1 MTGFGILKLLLT
13 KRKKIR
19 KEETILKTLPND
31 YQNFI
36 ALSRYARWL
45 PEKKRRETWEETV
58 ARYFNFMKEHL
69 EENTE
74 YRLTPKIRKKLEEA
88 VLNLDVMPS
97 MRALMT
103 AGEAL
108 KKNHIAGYNCAYL
121 SVDHPK
127 AFDECLYVLMHG
139 TGVGF
144 SVERQHVNKLP
155 EVPEEIID
163 VEDTIVVTDSKE
175 GWQSAFRK
183 LVSYLYNGESPLW
196 DTSKVRPKGARLNT
210 FGGRAS
216 GPEPLIDLFRFTTQ
230 IFKESQGRKLTS
242 YECHRLMAKVA
253 EIVVVGG
260 VRRSAL
266 ISLSNLTD
274 ERMRNAKTGQWWID
288 TPEMALANNSVCYTE
303 KPDMGIFMKEWLSL
317 YESKSGERGIFN
329 REAAINQV
337 AKCGRRDTEHQF
349 GCNPCS
355 EIILR
360 DGQFCNLTE
369 VVIRAEDTVNEIIR
383 KVHLATILGT
393 FQASL
398 TNLRRLRK
406 KWTVNTEEES
416 LLGVSLTG
424 IMDNSFM
431 NGSNKR
437 RGMSEFMGGISLPDF
452 LIKLK
457 EESIKVNKKWSSLL
471 GINPSA
477 SITAIKPSGTVS
489 QLVDSSSGI
498 HPRHND
504 YYLRRVRADV
514 KDPIAQLMKD
524 EGVPCEPDVMKPD
537 SVEVF
542 TFPMKAPEGA
552 VLRDDRT
559 AIEQLELWLI
569 YQRYYCEHK
578 PSITVSVK
586 EHEWMEVGAWV
597 YKHFDEVSGVSFL
610 PHSDHTYQQAPYEDC
625 TEGVY
630 LEAVGTM
637 PKELNWDRIK
647 EYELTDTTKGMKT
660 LACTGNVCEIV
671 DLTEEEGDKE

>member
-1 MTGFGILKLLLT
+1 M
-13 KRKKIR
+13 
-19 KEETILKTLPND
+19 KTLPND

-45 PEKKRRETWEETV
+45 PEEKRRETWEETV
-58 ARYFNFMKEHL
+58 ARYFDFLEEHL
-69 EENTE
+69 KENTNQE
-74 YRLTPKIRKKLEEA
+74 LVPKTRKILEKA
-88 VLNLDVMPS
+88 VLDLEVMPS

-103 AGEAL
+103 AGKAL
-108 KKNHIAGYNCAYL
+108 KENHIAGYNCAYL

-127 AFDECLYVLMHG
+127 AFDECLYILMHG

-144 SVERQHVNKLP
+144 SVERQHIQKLP
-155 EVPEEIID
+155 EVPEEIFD
-163 VEDTIVVTDSKE
+163 VEDVIVVTDSKE

-183 LVSYLYNGESPLW
+183 LISYLYNGESPQW

-216 GPEPLIDLFRFTTQ
+216 GPEPMIDLFMFATQ
-230 IFKESQGRKLTS
+230 LFKEAVGRKLTS
-242 YECHRLMAKVA
+242 YECHRLMCKVA

-274 ERMRNAKTGQWWID
+274 ERMRGAKTGQWWID

-329 REAAINQV
+329 REAAIKQV
-337 AKCGRRDTEHQF
+337 TATGRRDAEHEF

-369 VVIRAEDTVNEIIR
+369 VVIRAEDTHRNILRKIR
-383 KVHLATILGT
+383 LATILGT

-398 TNLRRLRK
+398 TNIRRLRK
-406 KWTVNTEEES
+406 KWTNNTEEEA

-431 NGSNKR
+431 NGSTGDSKEL
-437 RGMSEFMGGISLPDF
+437 STYLK
-452 LIKLK
+452 KLK
-457 EESIKVNKKWSSLL
+457 KEAIKVNVEWSELL
-471 GINPSA
+471 GINPA
-477 SITAIKPSGTVS
+477 TAITAIKPSGTVS
-489 QLVDSSSGI
+489 QLVDSASGI
-498 HPRHND
+498 HPRHHS
-504 YYLRRVRADV
+504 YYLRRVRADI

-524 EGVPCEPDVMKPD
+524 EGVPYEPDVMKPE
-537 SVEVF
+537 SVAVF

-552 VLRDDRT
+552 ILRDDRT

-578 PSITVSVK
+578 PSVTISVK
-586 EHEWMEVGAWV
+586 ENEWMGVGAWV
-597 YKHFDEVSGVSFL
+597 YGHFDEVSGVSFL

-625 TEGVY
+625 TEGVF
-630 LEAVGTM
+630 LEAVVGM
-637 PKELNWDRIK
+637 PESVNWARIE
-647 EYELTDTTKGMKT
+647 EYELSDSTKGMKT
-660 LACTGNVCEIV
+660 MACSGSVCEMV
-671 DLTEEEGDKE
+671 DLIEEERDIE

>member
-1 MTGFGILKLLLT
+1 LK
-13 KRKKIR
+13 K
-19 KEETILKTLPND
+19 LPND

-45 PEKKRRETWEETV
+45 PEEKRRETWEETV
-58 ARYFNFMKEHL
+58 ARYFDFLEEHL
-69 EENTE
+69 KENTNQE
-74 YRLTPKIRKKLEEA
+74 LVPKTRKILEKA
-88 VLNLDVMPS
+88 VLDLEVMPS

-103 AGEAL
+103 AGKAL
-108 KKNHIAGYNCAYL
+108 KDNHIAGYNCAYL

-127 AFDECLYVLMHG
+127 AFDECLYILMHG

-144 SVERQHVNKLP
+144 SVERQHIQKLP
-155 EVPEEIID
+155 DVPEEIFD
-163 VEDTIVVTDSKE
+163 VEDVIVVTDSKE

-183 LVSYLYNGESPLW
+183 LISYLYNGESPEW
-196 DTSKVRPKGARLNT
+196 DTSKVRPKGARLAT

-216 GPEPLIDLFRFTTQ
+216 GPEPLIDLFMFATQ
-230 IFKESQGRKLTS
+230 LFKEAVGRRLTS
-242 YECHRLMAKVA
+242 YECHRLMCKVA

-274 ERMRNAKTGQWWID
+274 ERMRGAKTGQWWID

-303 KPDMGIFMKEWLSL
+303 RPDMGIFMKEWLSL
-317 YESKSGERGIFN
+317 YDSKSGERGIFN
-329 REAAINQV
+329 REAAIKQV
-337 AKCGRRDTEHQF
+337 AKSGRRDIEQQF

-369 VVIRAEDTVNEIIR
+369 VVIRAEDTHKDILR
-383 KVHLATILGT
+383 KVRLATILGT

-406 KWTVNTEEES
+406 KWTINTEEEA

-424 IMDNSFM
+424 IMDNPFM
-431 NGSNKR
+431 NGSTD
-437 RGMSEFMGGISLPDF
+437 RGMSEWMGGINLPDY

-457 EESIKVNKKWSSLL
+457 KESIKVNKEWSKML
-471 GINPSA
+471 GINPA
-477 SITAIKPSGTVS
+477 TAITAIKPSGTVS
-489 QLVDSSSGI
+489 QLVDSASGI
-498 HPRHND
+498 HPRHHSH
-504 YYLRRVRADV
+504 YLRRVRADI

-524 EGVPCEPDVMKPD
+524 EGVPYEPDVMKPE
-537 SVEVF
+537 SVAVF

-552 VLRDDRT
+552 ILRDDRT

-578 PSITVSVK
+578 PSVTISVK
-586 EHEWMEVGAWV
+586 ENEWMQVGAWV
-597 YKHFDEVSGVSFL
+597 YEHFDEVSGVSFL

-630 LEAVGTM
+630 KEALAGM
-637 PKELNWDRIK
+637 PESVDWARIE
-647 EYELTDTTKGMKT
+647 EYELSDTTRGMKT
-660 LACTGNVCEIV
+660 MACTGSICEMV

>member
-1 MTGFGILKLLLT
+1 
-13 KRKKIR
+13 
-19 KEETILKTLPND
+19 LKTLPND

-45 PEKKRRETWEETV
+45 PEENRRETWEETV
-58 ARYFNFMKEHL
+58 ARYFNFMGEHL
-69 EENTE
+69 KENTQ
-74 YRLTPKIRKKLEEA
+74 YVLTPKIRKELEGA
-88 VLNLDVMPS
+88 ILNLEIMPS

-103 AGEAL
+103 AGKAL
-108 KKNHIAGYNCAYL
+108 KDNNIAGYNCAYL

-127 AFDECLYVLMHG
+127 AFDECLYILMHG

-144 SVERQHVNKLP
+144 SVERQFINKLP
-155 EVPEEIID
+155 EIPEQV
-163 VEDTIVVTDSKE
+163 VEVDDTIVVQDSKE

-183 LVSYLYNGESPLW
+183 LISYLFDGEIPHW
-196 DTSKVRPKGARLNT
+196 DTSKVRPKGSRLNT

-216 GPEPLIDLFRFTTQ
+216 GPEPLLDLFHFSTN
-230 IFKESQGRKLTS
+230 IFRNASGRKLNS
-242 YECHRLMAKVA
+242 YECHRLMCKIA
-253 EIVVVGG
+253 EVVVVGG

-274 ERMRNAKTGQWWID
+274 ERMRSAKTGQWWID
-288 TPEMALANNSVCYTE
+288 TPEMALSNNSVCYTE

-317 YESKSGERGIFN
+317 YDSKSGERGIFN
-329 REAAINQV
+329 REAAIKQV
-337 AKCGRRDTEHQF
+337 AKSGRRDTEHEF

-369 VVIRAEDTVNEIIR
+369 VVIRAKDTHKDILR
-383 KVHLATILGT
+383 KVRLATILGT

-406 KWTVNTEEES
+406 KWVINTEEEA

-424 IMDNSFM
+424 IMDNEFM
-431 NGSNKR
+431 NGSPTKT
-437 RGMSEFMGGISLPDF
+437 MSEWHGGVSLPDF

-457 EESIKVNKKWSSLL
+457 REAIKINKEWAKSL
-471 GINPSA
+471 GINPST

-489 QLVDSSSGI
+489 QLVDSASGI
-498 HPRHND
+498 HPRHNK
-504 YYLRRVRADV
+504 YYLRRVRADI

-552 VLRDDRT
+552 VLRDDKT

-569 YQRYYCEHK
+569 YQTYYCEHK
-578 PSITVSVK
+578 PSVTVSVK

-597 YKHFDEVSGVSFL
+597 YEHFDEVSGVSFL
-610 PHSDHTYQQAPYEDC
+610 PHSDHSYQQAPYEDC

-630 LEAVGTM
+630 LEALAGM
-637 PKELNWDRIK
+637 PEAVNWSRIE
-647 EYELTDTTKGMKT
+647 EYELSDTTIGMKT
-660 LACTGNVCEIV
+660 MACTGSVCEFV
-671 DLTEEEGDKE
+671 DLTDEEGDKE

>member
-1 MTGFGILKLLLT
+1 MNK
-13 KRKKIR
+13 
-19 KEETILKTLPND
+19 LPND

-45 PEKKRRETWEETV
+45 PEKNRRETWEETV
-58 ARYFNFMKEHL
+58 ARYFDFMEEHL
-69 EENTE
+69 KNNTNQE
-74 YRLTPKIRKKLEEA
+74 LIPKTRKILEEA
-88 VLNLDVMPS
+88 VLKLEIMPS

-103 AGEAL
+103 AGPAL
-108 KKNHIAGYNCAYL
+108 AKNHIAGYNCAYL

-144 SVERQHVNKLP
+144 SVERQHINKLP
-155 EVPEEIID
+155 EVPEELID
-163 VEDTIVVTDSKE
+163 VDDVIVVQDSKE

-183 LVSYLYNGESPLW
+183 LITYLYDGESPKW
-196 DTSKVRPKGARLNT
+196 DFSRIRKKGSRLKT

-216 GPEPLIDLFRFTTQ
+216 GPEPLLDLFNFSTN
-230 IFKESQGRKLTS
+230 IFKEAAGRRLTS
-242 YECHRLMAKVA
+242 YECHRMMCKVA
-253 EIVVVGG
+253 EVVVVGG

-274 ERMRNAKTGQWWID
+274 ERMRSAKSGQWWTD
-288 TPEMALANNSVCYTE
+288 TPEMALSNNSVCYTE
-303 KPDMGIFMKEWLSL
+303 KPDMSIFMKEWLAL

-329 REAAINQV
+329 REAAKKQV
-337 AKCGRRDTEHQF
+337 ASIGRRDVKHEF

-369 VVIRAEDTVNEIIR
+369 VVIRAEDTQKNILR
-383 KVHLATILGT
+383 KVRLATILGT

-398 TNLRRLRK
+398 TNIKRLRP
-406 KWTVNTEEES
+406 KWVSNTEEEA

-431 NGSNKR
+431 NGSNTD
-437 RGMSEFMGGISLPDF
+437 RGYYGKKSLPDF
-452 LIKLK
+452 LVALRK
-457 EESIKVNKKWSSLL
+457 ETVETNKHWSELL
-471 GINPSA
+471 GISQA
-477 SITAIKPSGTVS
+477 TATTAIKPSGTVS
-489 QLVDSSSGI
+489 QLVDSASGI
-498 HPRHND
+498 HTRHND
-504 YYLRRVRADV
+504 YYFRRVRADS
-514 KDPIAQLMKD
+514 KDPIAQLMED
-524 EGVPCEPDVMKPD
+524 QGIPCEADVMKPN
-537 SVEVF
+537 SVKVF

-552 VLRDDRT
+552 VLRNDRN
-559 AIEQLELWLI
+559 AIEQLELWLT

-578 PSITVSVK
+578 PSVTISVK

-625 TEGVY
+625 TKAEY
-630 LEAVGTM
+630 NKLAKSM
-637 PKELNWDRIK
+637 PKSVDWDLISK
-647 EYELTDTTKGMKT
+647 YELEDTTVGNKT
-660 LACTGNVCEIV
+660 LACTGSVCELV
-671 DLTEEEGDKE
+671 DLVEEDNDQE

>member
-1 MTGFGILKLLLT
+1 LN
-13 KRKKIR
+13 
-19 KEETILKTLPND
+19 TLPND

-45 PEKKRRETWEETV
+45 PEKNRRETWKETV
-58 ARYFNFMKEHL
+58 ARYFDFMEEHL
-69 EENTE
+69 KENTDAT
-74 YRLTPKIRKKLEEA
+74 LVPKTRKILEEA
-88 VLNLDVMPS
+88 VLNLEVMPS

-103 AGEAL
+103 AGKAL
-108 KKNHIAGYNCAYL
+108 KDNNIAGYNCAYL

-144 SVERQHVNKLP
+144 SVERQFINKLP
-155 EVPEEIID
+155 EIPDEVVD
-163 VEDTIVVTDSKE
+163 VDDTIVVQDSKE

-183 LVSYLYNGESPLW
+183 LISYLFDGEVPHW
-196 DTSKVRPKGARLNT
+196 DISKVRPKGARLNT

-216 GPEPLIDLFRFTTQ
+216 GPEPLVDLFHFSCN
-230 IFKESQGRKLTS
+230 IFRNAGGRKLNS
-242 YECHRLMAKVA
+242 YECHRLMCKIA
-253 EIVVVGG
+253 EVVVVGG

-274 ERMRNAKTGQWWID
+274 ERMRSAKTGQWWID
-288 TPEMALANNSVCYTE
+288 TPEMALSNNSVCYTE
-303 KPDMGIFMKEWLSL
+303 KPDMGIFMKEWTSL
-317 YESKSGERGIFN
+317 YDSKSGERGIFN
-329 REAAINQV
+329 REAAIKQV
-337 AKCGRRDTEHQF
+337 ARTGRRDTEHEF

-369 VVIRAEDTVNEIIR
+369 VVIRNDDSILSLKK
-383 KVHLATILGT
+383 KVELATILGT

-406 KWTVNTEEES
+406 KWVINTAEEA

-431 NGSNKR
+431 NGNSSKE
-437 RGMSEFMGGISLPDF
+437 RGWSSKDSLPDF
-452 LIKLK
+452 LLMLKRLAIKT
-457 EESIKVNKKWSSLL
+457 NRKWSEKL

-489 QLVDSSSGI
+489 QLVDSASGI
-498 HPRHND
+498 HPRHNN

-537 SVEVF
+537 SVTVF
-542 TFPMKAPEGA
+542 TFPMKAPENA
-552 VLRDDRT
+552 VLRNDRP
-559 AIEQLELWLI
+559 AIEQLELWLT
-569 YQRYYCEHK
+569 YQEYYCEHK
-578 PSITVSVK
+578 PSVTISVK

-597 YKHFDEVSGVSFL
+597 YEHFDEVSGVSFL
-610 PHSDHTYQQAPYEDC
+610 PYSDHSYQQAPYEDC

-630 LEAVGTM
+630 LEALAAM
-637 PKELNWDRIK
+637 PESVNWDRIE
-647 EYELTDTTKGMKT
+647 EYELSDNTRGMKT
-660 LACTGNVCEIV
+660 MACNGSVCEMV
-671 DLTEEEGDKE
+671 DLVEEEREVE

>member
-1 MTGFGILKLLLT
+1 MNK
-13 KRKKIR
+13 
-19 KEETILKTLPND
+19 LPND

-58 ARYFNFMKEHL
+58 ARYFDFMEEHL
-69 EENTE
+69 KENTNYE
-74 YRLTPKIRKKLEEA
+74 LDTTTRRRLEHA
-88 VLNLDVMPS
+88 VLNLDIMPS

-103 AGEAL
+103 AGPAL
-108 KKNHIAGYNCAYL
+108 AKNHIAGYNCAYL

-144 SVERQHVNKLP
+144 SVERQHISKLP
-155 EVPEEIID
+155 EVPEELID
-163 VEDTIVVTDSKE
+163 VDDVIVVQDSKE

-183 LVSYLYNGESPLW
+183 LITYLYDGEMPKW
-196 DTSKVRPKGARLNT
+196 DFSRIRKKGSRLKT

-216 GPEPLIDLFRFTTQ
+216 GPEPLLDLFNFSTN
-230 IFKESQGRKLTS
+230 IFKEAAGRKLTS
-242 YECHRLMAKVA
+242 YECHRMMCKVA
-253 EIVVVGG
+253 EVVVVGG

-274 ERMRNAKTGQWWID
+274 ERMRSAKSGQWWTD
-288 TPEMALANNSVCYTE
+288 TPEMALSNNSVCYTE
-303 KPDMGIFMKEWLSL
+303 KPDMSIFMKEWLAL

-329 REAAINQV
+329 REAAKKQV
-337 AKCGRRDTEHQF
+337 ARIGRRDTEHDF

-369 VVIRAEDTVNEIIR
+369 VVIRATDHQKDILN
-383 KVHLATILGT
+383 KVKLATILGT

-398 TNLRRLRK
+398 TNMKRLRP
-406 KWTVNTEEES
+406 KWVSNTEEEA

-431 NGSNKR
+431 NGSNLD
-437 RGMSEFMGGISLPDF
+437 RGYYGKQSLPDF
-452 LIKLK
+452 LRKLRK
-457 EESIKVNKKWSSLL
+457 ASVDTNKDWSGKL
-471 GINPSA
+471 GISQA
-477 SITAIKPSGTVS
+477 TATTAIKPSGTVS
-489 QLVDSSSGI
+489 QLVDSASGI
-498 HPRHND
+498 HTRHND
-504 YYLRRVRADV
+504 YYFRRVRADS
-514 KDPIAQLMKD
+514 KDPIAQLMED
-524 EGVPCEPDVMKPD
+524 QGIPCEADVMKPN
-537 SVEVF
+537 SVKVF

-552 VLRDDRT
+552 VLRNDRN
-559 AIEQLELWLI
+559 AIEQLELWLT

-578 PSITVSVK
+578 PSVTISVK

-610 PHSDHTYQQAPYEDC
+610 PHSDHSYQQAPYEDC
-625 TEGVY
+625 TKAEY
-630 LEAVGTM
+630 TELAKKM
-637 PKELNWDRIK
+637 PKSVDWNLISQ
-647 EYELTDTTKGMKT
+647 YELEDTTVGNKT
-660 LACTGNVCEIV
+660 LACTGSVCELV
-671 DLTEEEGDKE
+671 DLVEEDNDQE

>member
-1 MTGFGILKLLLT
+1 VQ
-13 KRKKIR
+13 
-19 KEETILKTLPND
+19 TLPND

-45 PEKKRRETWEETV
+45 PEENRRETWEETV
-58 ARYFNFMKEHL
+58 ARYFDFMEEHL
-69 EENTE
+69 KENTNQE
-74 YRLTPKIRKKLEEA
+74 LVPKTRKILEEA
-88 VLNLDVMPS
+88 VLNLEVMPS

-103 AGEAL
+103 SGKAL
-108 KKNHIAGYNCAYL
+108 KDNNIAGYNCAYL

-127 AFDECLYVLMHG
+127 AFDECLYILMHG

-144 SVERQHVNKLP
+144 SVERQFINKLP
-155 EVPEEIID
+155 DIPEEVVD
-163 VEDTIVVTDSKE
+163 VDDTIVVQDSKE

-183 LVSYLYNGESPLW
+183 LISYLFDGEVPHW
-196 DTSKVRPKGARLNT
+196 DTSKVRPKGSRLNT

-216 GPEPLIDLFRFTTQ
+216 GPEPLIDLFHFSTN
-230 IFKESQGRKLTS
+230 IFRNASGRKLNS
-242 YECHRLMAKVA
+242 YECHRLMCKIA
-253 EIVVVGG
+253 EVVVVGG

-274 ERMRNAKTGQWWID
+274 ERMRSAKTGQWWVD
-288 TPEMALANNSVCYTE
+288 TPELALSNNSVCYTE

-317 YESKSGERGIFN
+317 YDSKSGERGIFN
-329 REAAINQV
+329 RESAIKQV
-337 AKCGRRDTEHQF
+337 AKSGRRDTEHEF

-369 VVIRAEDTVNEIIR
+369 VVIRAKDTHKDILR
-383 KVHLATILGT
+383 KVRLATILGT

-406 KWTVNTEEES
+406 KWVINTEEEA

-424 IMDNSFM
+424 IMDNEFM
-431 NGSNKR
+431 NGSTIKTT
-437 RGMSEFMGGISLPDF
+437 SEWHGGTNLPDF

-457 EESIKVNKKWSSLL
+457 REAIKINKEWAKSL
-471 GINPSA
+471 GINPST

-489 QLVDSSSGI
+489 QLVDSASGI
-498 HPRHND
+498 HPRHNK
-504 YYLRRVRADV
+504 YYLRRVRADI

-537 SVEVF
+537 SVSVF
-542 TFPMKAPEGA
+542 TFPMKAPKNA
-552 VLRDDRT
+552 VLRDDKT

-569 YQRYYCEHK
+569 YQTYYCEHK
-578 PSITVSVK
+578 PSVTISVC
-586 EHEWMEVGAWV
+586 EHEWMQVGAWV
-597 YKHFDEVSGVSFL
+597 YENFDKVSGVSFL
-610 PHSDHTYQQAPYEDC
+610 PHSDHSYQQAPYEDC

-630 LEAVGTM
+630 LEAIADM
-637 PKELNWDRIK
+637 PESVNWSKIK
-647 EYELTDTTKGMKT
+647 EYELSDTTVGMKT
-660 LACTGNVCEIV
+660 MACSGSVCEMV
-671 DLTEEEGDKE
+671 DLIEEEGDKE